1 MYRMFKEVL
10 IFFENEF
17 KNRGKSYLLREVTL
31 FQAFWLSVFF
41 FIINLILLFVTYR
54 QQYPYYFFLYSDCI
68 KLLWL

>member
-31 FQAFWLSVFF
+31 FEAFWLSVFF

>member
-31 FQAFWLSVFF
+31 FQAFWLSVFS
-41 FIINLILLFVTYR
+41 LLLT
-54 QQYPYYFFLYSDCI
+54 
-68 KLLWL
+68 

>member
-10 IFFENEF
+10 FFFENEF
-17 KNRGKSYLLREVTL
+17 KNRGKSYLLRGLSL
-31 FQAFWLSVFF
+31 FQAFWLSVF

-68 KLLWL
+68 KWLWL

>member
-17 KNRGKSYLLREVTL
+17 KNRGKSFVKKGYPFANILII
-31 FQAFWLSVFF
+31 SFF
-41 FIINLILLFVTYR
+41 FITYLILLFVTYR
-54 QQYPYYFFLYSDCI
+54 QQSPYYFFLYSDCI